1 MIKVCPGREKEIILK
16 KFTDRCF
23 KCVKGIASG
32 SYSFGPVAVLL
43 MNITRCESLVLFA
56 ILLLSMLQC
65 QSGRAMY
72 QIIRLFNEQWLV

>member
-43 MNITRCESLVLFA
+43 MNITRWIVLDEKKPG
-56 ILLLSMLQC
+56 Q
-65 QSGRAMY
+65 
-72 QIIRLFNEQWLV
+72 EW